1 MMSPHSDH
9 HQRRYRPDSH
19 SLSRHRRSR
28 PGAAGRVGVHVD
40 PRSTV
45 RLDPDPRTDP
55 PIPLTA
61 QVNPTHTGPGRLQTH
76 PHAWGVSPGGE
87 CAQ

>member
-19 SLSRHRRSR
+19 RLSRRCH
-28 PGAAGRVGVHVD
+28 PGSGVSGRVGVQVD
-40 PRSTV
+40 PRCTV

-61 QVNPTHTGPGRLQTH
+61 QVRAAHTNSVPLQTD
-76 PHAWGVSPGGE
+76 PPVWGLPPGAAHA
-87 CAQ
+87 